1 MHMVRRIS
9 QRAPKNM
16 DWGYTDEDLRIRDL
30 DEDDHRLKQTGRSG
44 GQDYYAVESL
54 PRHASTHGKRITY
67 FNKTED
73 WRECAPR
80 RVDYYDKNGELLKQE
95 FITRQRL
102 NAAWIWDTAVMYN
115 VRTKASPPSRCGR
128 PRSMSAS

>member
-67 FNKTED
+67 FNKT
-73 WRECAPR
+73 
-80 RVDYYDKNGELLKQE
+80 GELLKQE